1 MKKFECV
8 GHAQKR
14 MGNRH
19 LALKKTK
26 LTDDIGRRMQWEGT
40 GGGGG
45 EGTVSPKIPFYFCR
59 SIIGKRLVQC
69 E

>member
-8 GHAQKR
+8 GHVQKQ
-14 MGNRH
+14 MENRL

-26 LTDDIGRRMQWEGT
+26 LTDDSGRRVQL
-40 GGGGG
+40 GGRGKG

-59 SIIGKRLVQC
+59 SIMGKRSGPM
-69 E
+69 